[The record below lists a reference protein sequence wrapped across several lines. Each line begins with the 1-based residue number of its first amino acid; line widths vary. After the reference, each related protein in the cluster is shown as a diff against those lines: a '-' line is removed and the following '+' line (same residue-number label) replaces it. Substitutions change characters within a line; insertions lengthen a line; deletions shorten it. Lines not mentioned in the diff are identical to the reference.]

1 MNKKLTFILV
11 WVMALSLAACSGKK
25 DSDST
30 TDSSISNEETED
42 TSNEVKESTEDPK
55 TEVKE
60 DPLETL
66 EILVNKDVEDT
77 IAVLT
82 KNYENLT
89 AEIDTYEK
97 YKENAEK
104 VESFYTDTCTIHQE
118 LTLRLKEYAL
128 TYAETILS
136 SNSSTDDMYEEL
148 EKLYDVVYDGSGD
161 DVYDDIHDGILDDM
175 YGFYYEGLL
184 DDAYDTVPYDE
195 WSELSS
201 NEYDW
206 WSDACSTV
214 YDDWSDFRSD
224 VYDFW
229 DDLRSEV
236 WDDDIE
242 KATEMGRFPNRHF
255 QLIIDL

>member
-25 DSDST
+25 DSDNT

-136 SNSSTDDMYEEL
+136 SNSSTDDMY
-148 EKLYDVVYDGSGD
+148 
-161 DVYDDIHDGILDDM
+161 
-175 YGFYYEGLL
+175 GFYYEGLL

-242 KATEMGRFPNRHF
+242 KATEKMEDFRTDISN
-255 QLIIDL
+255 